1 MIEAACT
8 PRPRGLTAIARRV
21 RIPLLKQA
29 GSMSGKRSALTAS
42 HYRKVHEPNCVAI
55 LPSVINMPTLELTRR
70 VILRMTDEQIVSLIE
85 QLPTERKQTVIK
97 SLLTRRWTEWEELA
111 RYGEA

>member
-29 GSMSGKRSALTAS
+29 GSMSGKRCALTAS
-42 HYRKVHEPNCVAI
+42 HYKRVHEPNCAAI
-55 LPSVINMPTLELTRR
+55 LPSVINMPTLEL
-70 VILRMTDEQIVSLIE
+70 TDEQIVSLIE

-97 SLLTRRWTEWEELA
+97 SLLTRRWTE
-111 RYGEA
+111 